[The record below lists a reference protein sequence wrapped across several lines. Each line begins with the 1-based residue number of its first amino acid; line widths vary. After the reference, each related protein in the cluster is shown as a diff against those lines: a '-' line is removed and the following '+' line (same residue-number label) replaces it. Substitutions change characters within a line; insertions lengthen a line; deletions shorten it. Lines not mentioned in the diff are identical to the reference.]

1 MMGSTMAKDTL
12 LVGSFIRPSPNV
24 SYGRSFLEALTS
36 KYIETPHGSASQEK
50 VILGSSQGSILVEA
64 VNLDKIRGKLA
75 DLGRLREVSLDGLDV
90 ATGNVDGVI
99 HQTCPNIHGLD
110 LSKNLIPSW
119 DVVASIARELPLL
132 ERLCLNLN
140 RLLPGTDFAVM
151 ESAFVNLTELQL
163 NGTMMSWS
171 EMQNATAN
179 MPNLE
184 FIEFGYNALTR
195 LRNDDDTPPVNKTV
209 RVINLDSNTCS
220 DWVHI
225 WESIRHYISL
235 QRLVLT
241 SNSIDAIPFPG
252 PQQCC
257 LGVQHLSLSHNK
269 IQEWYDIDA
278 LSSWFPGLEV
288 LTLSGNPLT
297 SQSHVRH
304 SRAFTVSKIPTLM
317 TLDGAEITHRE
328 RIDSEILYLSFVA
341 HEAGSENERLEA
353 HPQWLNLCKKHGR
366 PDVTTKANPIQN
378 KLSQRLIALGLY
390 RSLTPTASDYQQ
402 VLESRS
408 PLMLCVLP
416 TMTLRA
422 LRVKTRKAL
431 KIKSNV
437 LFWISQS
444 DGTLAELRTEHDDQ
458 TVDWLGL
465 NEGSKL
471 IYHAVE
477 T

>member
-1 MMGSTMAKDTL
+1 MISPRINLAGYLGTVRYTGPVEGTSGTWLGIEWDDHTRGKHDGVNDGKRYFTCR
-12 LVGSFIRPSPNV
+12 VPNSGSFIRPSPNV

-99 HQTCPNIHGLD
+99 HQTSSNIHGLD

-225 WESIRHYISL
+225 WESIRHYISY
-235 QRLVLT
+235 VLFH
-241 SNSIDAIPFPG
+241 SHG
-252 PQQCC
+252 Y
-257 LGVQHLSLSHNK
+257 SLPIIIK
-269 IQEWYDIDA
+269 
-278 LSSWFPGLEV
+278 
-288 LTLSGNPLT
+288 
-297 SQSHVRH
+297 
-304 SRAFTVSKIPTLM
+304 K
-317 TLDGAEITHRE
+317 
-328 RIDSEILYLSFVA
+328 VA
-341 HEAGSENERLEA
+341 AT
-353 HPQWLNLCKKHGR
+353 C
-366 PDVTTKANPIQN
+366 PDVQ
-378 KLSQRLIALGLY
+378 
-390 RSLTPTASDYQQ
+390 
-402 VLESRS
+402 
-408 PLMLCVLP
+408 
-416 TMTLRA
+416 
-422 LRVKTRKAL
+422 
-431 KIKSNV
+431 
-437 LFWISQS
+437 
-444 DGTLAELRTEHDDQ
+444 
-458 TVDWLGL
+458 L
-465 NEGSKL
+465 N
-471 IYHAVE
+471 
-477 T
+477 